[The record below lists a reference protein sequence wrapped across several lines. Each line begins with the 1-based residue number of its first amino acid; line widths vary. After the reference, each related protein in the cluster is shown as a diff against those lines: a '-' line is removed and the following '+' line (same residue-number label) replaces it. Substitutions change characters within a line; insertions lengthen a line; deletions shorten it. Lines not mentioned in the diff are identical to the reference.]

1 MNEFEFQSSLES
13 LKEALCSA
21 PTLLLAWF
29 TSLVFDVY
37 NNMLL
42 IVVPLALIILDSLF
56 AVVRVKLLHEGGFES
71 RKFTKSVGKLIL
83 YYVAILA
90 GCCIDALLGDANITI
105 VCDHTIS
112 WTICAFL
119 AIGEVVS
126 ILSSLV
132 ILFPNNLGAKILLKI
147 FTSEI
152 ASKLEKWNIT
162 DEYLQDLVN
171 AELERKQAKASK

>member
-13 LKEALCSA
+13 LKAALGSA
-21 PTLLLAWF
+21 PTVLLAWF
-29 TSLVFDVY
+29 TSLVFGVY

-42 IVVPLALIILDSLF
+42 IVVPLVLIILDSLF

-83 YYVAILA
+83 YYVAILS
-90 GCCIDALLGDANITI
+90 GCCIDALLGDAGIYI

-132 ILFPNNLGAKILLKI
+132 ILFPNNLGAKLLLKV
-147 FTSEI
+147 FTAEI
-152 ASKLEKWNIT
+152 ASKLDKWGIT
-162 DEYLQDLVN
+162 DEYLHELVST
-171 AELERKQAKASK
+171 ELEKKKK